1 MTTKTA
7 KWKNGGLYAAVEV
20 FAANSR
26 HHFSLYVY
34 EMIAVNGTFIKG
46 YYWKL
51 LQLNADEVSWIQTF
65 LDLKCKR
72 VIHKGIYWCVN
83 AELFQLM
90 KDLAKDTDFLH
101 LMFANSLPSIEM
113 KELQKLVK
121 LRDKLLR

>member
-1 MTTKTA
+1 MTAKTA
-7 KWKNGGLYAAVEV
+7 KWKNGGFYAAVEV
-20 FAANSR
+20 FAANN
-26 HHFSLYVY
+26 HHVFSLYIY

-46 YYWKL
+46 FYWKL
-51 LQLNADEVSWIQTF
+51 WELRTDEVGWIQTF
-65 LDLKCKR
+65 LDNKCRK
-72 VIHKGIYWCVN
+72 IIYKGIYWRVN

-101 LMFANSLPSIEM
+101 LMFANSSPSIEI